1 MWLWTRICSSFTAW
15 VGRFSRF
22 FASRISRLFASRSG
36 SETIRSPSQ
45 LPSRFCPPSFLLA
58 MDRLMQMQHEQNAV
72 DGSVLSFLPM
82 HQTVFDLLSPTLFIV
97 QRYQQSS
104 SDEITSLWSVFSI
117 RTTLWLL
124 QFFGVEGEWL
134 DTLKPLYFSARQK
147 IQRDSPLAVALAV
160 GNRNISQRFT
170 DVLHGLMFVVAL
182 Y

>member
-1 MWLWTRICSSFTAW
+1 M
-15 VGRFSRF
+15 GRFSRF